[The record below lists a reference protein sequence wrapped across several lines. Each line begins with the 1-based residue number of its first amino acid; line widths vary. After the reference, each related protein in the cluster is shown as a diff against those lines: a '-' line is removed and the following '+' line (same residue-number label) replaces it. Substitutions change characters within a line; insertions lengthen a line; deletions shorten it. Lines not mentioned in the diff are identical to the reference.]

1 METRTLEQ
9 LKNQASRGDGQA
21 CYELYQEYKNGIHVA
36 ENEKT
41 AQSWLNKAI
50 DLNHPEALV
59 VQGLNLLGR
68 GKTEDALEYLE
79 NAGANHSLAAKNIL
93 GQFYLGN
100 IDRTPMEYI
109 NVDLGLHLLH
119 EAAMEGN
126 IDSQI
131 MLGKCFYTGKWV
143 SRNEMMAVYFLE
155 MARKAGSKE
164 AETLLDEVNRIVT
177 DLN

>member
-41 AQSWLNKAI
+41 APSWLNKA
-50 DLNHPEALV
+50 
-59 VQGLNLLGR
+59 LLGR

-100 IDRTPMEYI
+100 IDRMPMEYI

>member
-1 METRTLEQ
+1 
-9 LKNQASRGDGQA
+9 
-21 CYELYQEYKNGIHVA
+21 
-36 ENEKT
+36 
-41 AQSWLNKAI
+41 
-50 DLNHPEALV
+50 
-59 VQGLNLLGR
+59 
-68 GKTEDALEYLE
+68 
-79 NAGANHSLAAKNIL
+79 
-93 GQFYLGN
+93 
-100 IDRTPMEYI
+100 MEYI